1 MDNYIVEVKNLF
13 DIIINKDIHNYYKD
27 IAIENFRRKFKLDD
41 MTFSDI
47 YYVRYVKGEKTR
59 GVVYTPEEIADYIV
73 TETLRDDEILK
84 NPFVKIIDPSC
95 GGGSLIISIYKY
107 LRNLFFNNYEV
118 LDKFNIKNIDE
129 HIITN
134 NLYGYDI
141 DELAIKSLIID
152 LFTISGYVSSE
163 NFEVVDYLFC
173 EEKKFDYILGNPPYV
188 GIKSID
194 KEYSKK
200 LKESYKNVYIDKGD
214 LSYCFFH
221 KGIKSL
227 NTNGR
232 LTFITSRYFLESPSG
247 EELRK
252 TLKEFCKIY
261 KIIDYYG
268 IRPFKGVGIDPVII
282 FLENSKE
289 RVYEIDVFKPKKVYK
304 NISFI
309 KNLFDE
315 EKVRNFKV
323 NSLWLN
329 DKSWILR
336 SKEEMNII
344 NKIENKAF
352 CSLGNICNSY
362 QGIITG
368 CDKSFVVTDSDIEEY
383 SIEKELIHPWIKSS
397 DINKYSLKETKKY
410 IIYGDDI
417 DDVEKYKGAI
427 SFIEKNKDKLL
438 NRRETKKGMRQW
450 YHLQWGRNKSIF
462 ESKKIVLPYKSASN
476 RFALDKGSFF
486 SADVYALIL
495 NTDRPFSYE
504 YLLKILNSDV
514 YEFYFKSFG
523 KKLGENLYEYYPNN
537 LMKLCIP
544 TEFEINKEEDLYKF
558 FNFTDREVN
567 IIKENVII

>member
-1 MDNYIVEVKNLF
+1 MDNYIVELKNLF

-27 IAIENFRRKFKLDD
+27 IAIENFKRKFNLGD
-41 MTFSDI
+41 MTFSDT
-47 YYVRYVKGEKTR
+47 YYTNYVKGEKTR

-84 NPFVKIIDPSC
+84 NPFVKIVDPSC
-95 GGGSLIISIYKY
+95 GGGRLIISTYKY
-107 LRNLFFNNYEV
+107 LKKLFLNNNEV
-118 LDKFNIKNIDE
+118 LEKFNIKNIDE
-129 HIITN
+129 HIISN

-141 DELAIKSLIID
+141 DDVAIKSLIID
-152 LFTISGYVSSE
+152 LFTISGFINRES
-163 NFEVVDYLFC
+163 FKAVDYLFSD
-173 EEKKFDYILGNPPYV
+173 EEKFDYILGNPPYV
-188 GIKSID
+188 GIKAID

-200 LKESYKNVYIDKGD
+200 LKEAYKNVYIDKGD

-221 KGIKSL
+221 KGIESL
-227 NTNGR
+227 STNGR

-268 IRPFKGVGIDPVII
+268 VRPFKGVGVDPVII
-282 FLENSKE
+282 FLENSKD
-289 RVYEIDVFKPKKVYK
+289 RVYEIDVFKPKRIAKNVNFIENLYDVDKVK
-304 NISFI
+304 
-309 KNLFDE
+309 
-315 EKVRNFKV
+315 NFKV

-336 SKEEMNII
+336 SREEMNII
-344 NKIENKAF
+344 NKIENKSF

-368 CDKSFVVTDSDIEEY
+368 CDKSFVVTDGDIEEY
-383 SIEKELIHPWIKSS
+383 SIERELIHPWIKSS
-397 DINKYSLKETKKY
+397 DINKYSLKDTKKY

-417 DDVEKYKGAI
+417 DNVEKYRGAI
-427 SFIEKNKDKLL
+427 SFIERNKDKLL

-450 YHLQWGRNKSIF
+450 YHLQWGRNKNIF
-462 ESKKIVLPYKSASN
+462 ESKKIVLPYKSSSN

-495 NTDRPFSYE
+495 NTDRPFSYD

-544 TEFEINKEEDLYKF
+544 TEFDFEKEEDLYKF

>member
-1 MDNYIVEVKNLF
+1 MDNYIVELKNLF

-27 IAIENFRRKFKLDD
+27 IAIENFRRKFNLDD
-41 MTFSDI
+41 MTFSDN
-47 YYVRYVKGEKTR
+47 YYASYVRGEKTR

-84 NPFVKIIDPSC
+84 NPFVKIVDPSC
-95 GGGSLIISIYKY
+95 GGGSLIISTYKY
-107 LRNLFFNNYEV
+107 LKKLFLNNNEV
-118 LDKFNIKNIDE
+118 LEKFNIKNIDE

-141 DELAIKSLIID
+141 DDIAIKSLIID
-152 LFTISGYVSSE
+152 LFTISGFINRE
-163 NFEVVDYLFC
+163 NFKAVDYLFS

-200 LKESYKNVYIDKGD
+200 LKEAYKNVYIDKGD

-221 KGIKSL
+221 KGIESL

-261 KIIDYYG
+261 KVIDYYG
-268 IRPFKGVGIDPVII
+268 VRPFKGVGVDPVII

-289 RVYEIDVFKPKKVYK
+289 RIYEIDVFKPKKISK
-304 NISFI
+304 NTSFI
-309 KNLFDE
+309 KNLYDE
-315 EKVRNFKV
+315 DKVKNFKV
-323 NSLWLN
+323 SSLWLN

-336 SKEEMNII
+336 SEEEMNII
-344 NKIENKAF
+344 NKIENKSF
-352 CSLGNICNSY
+352 CSLGNICSSY

-368 CDKSFVVTDSDIEEY
+368 CDKSFVVTDSEIEEY

-397 DINKYSLKETKKY
+397 DINKYLLKETKKY

-417 DDVEKYKGAI
+417 DDIEKYKGAI

-462 ESKKIVLPYKSASN
+462 ESKKIVLPYKSSSN

-495 NTDRPFSYE
+495 NTDRPFSYD
-504 YLLKILNSDV
+504 YLLKVLNSDV

-544 TEFEINKEEDLYKF
+544 TEFDINKEEDLYEF

>member
-1 MDNYIVEVKNLF
+1 MDNYIVELKNLF

-27 IAIENFRRKFKLDD
+27 IAIENFKRKFNLGD
-41 MTFSDI
+41 MTFSDT
-47 YYVRYVKGEKTR
+47 YYTNYVKGEKTR

-84 NPFVKIIDPSC
+84 NPFVKIVDPSC
-95 GGGSLIISIYKY
+95 GGGRLIISTYKY
-107 LRNLFFNNYEV
+107 LKKLFLNNNEV
-118 LDKFNIKNIDE
+118 LEKFNIKNIDE
-129 HIITN
+129 HIISN

-141 DELAIKSLIID
+141 DDIAIKSLIID
-152 LFTISGYVSSE
+152 LFTISGFINRES
-163 NFEVVDYLFC
+163 FKAVDYLFSD
-173 EEKKFDYILGNPPYV
+173 EEKFDYILGNPPYV
-188 GIKSID
+188 GIKAID

-200 LKESYKNVYIDKGD
+200 LKEAYKNVYIDKGD

-221 KGIKSL
+221 KGIESL

-261 KIIDYYG
+261 KVIDYYG
-268 IRPFKGVGIDPVII
+268 VRPFKGVGVDPVII

-289 RVYEIDVFKPKKVYK
+289 RIYEIDVFKPKKISK
-304 NISFI
+304 NTSFI
-309 KNLFDE
+309 KNLYDE
-315 EKVRNFKV
+315 DKVKNFKV
-323 NSLWLN
+323 SSLWLN

-336 SKEEMNII
+336 SEEEMNII
-344 NKIENKAF
+344 NKIENKSF
-352 CSLGNICNSY
+352 CSLGNICSSY

-368 CDKSFVVTDSDIEEY
+368 CDKSFVVTDSEIEEY

-397 DINKYSLKETKKY
+397 DINKYLLKETKKY

-417 DDVEKYKGAI
+417 DDIEKYKGAI

-462 ESKKIVLPYKSASN
+462 ESKKIVLPYKSSSN

-495 NTDRPFSYE
+495 NTDRPFSYD
-504 YLLKILNSDV
+504 YLLKVLNSDV

-544 TEFEINKEEDLYKF
+544 TEFDFNKEEDLYKF

>member
-1 MDNYIVEVKNLF
+1 MDNYIVELKNLF

-27 IAIENFRRKFKLDD
+27 IAIENFRRKFNLDD
-41 MTFSDI
+41 MTFSDN
-47 YYVRYVKGEKTR
+47 YYASYVRGEKTR

-73 TETLRDDEILK
+73 KETLRDDEILK
-84 NPFVKIIDPSC
+84 NPFVKIVDPSC
-95 GGGSLIISIYKY
+95 GGGRLIISTYKY
-107 LRNLFFNNYEV
+107 LKKLFLNNNEV
-118 LDKFNIKNIDE
+118 LEKFNIKNIDE
-129 HIITN
+129 HIISN

-141 DELAIKSLIID
+141 DDVAIKSLIID
-152 LFTISGYVSSE
+152 LFTISGFINRES
-163 NFEVVDYLFC
+163 FKAVDYLFSD
-173 EEKKFDYILGNPPYV
+173 EEKFDYILGNPPYV

-200 LKESYKNVYIDKGD
+200 LKEAYKNVYIDKGD

-221 KGIKSL
+221 KGIESL

-261 KIIDYYG
+261 KVIDYYG
-268 IRPFKGVGIDPVII
+268 VRPFKGVGVDPVII

-289 RVYEIDVFKPKKVYK
+289 RIYEIDVFKPKKISK
-304 NISFI
+304 NTSFI
-309 KNLFDE
+309 KNLYDE
-315 EKVRNFKV
+315 DKVKNFKV
-323 NSLWLN
+323 SSLWLN

-336 SKEEMNII
+336 SEEEMNII
-344 NKIENKAF
+344 NKIENKSF
-352 CSLGNICNSY
+352 CSLGNICSSY

-368 CDKSFVVTDSDIEEY
+368 CDKSFVVTDSEIEEY

-397 DINKYSLKETKKY
+397 DINKYLLKETKKY

-417 DDVEKYKGAI
+417 DDIEKYKGAI

-462 ESKKIVLPYKSASN
+462 ESKKIVLPYKSSSN

-495 NTDRPFSYE
+495 NTDRPFSYD
-504 YLLKILNSDV
+504 YLLKVLNSDV

-544 TEFEINKEEDLYKF
+544 TEFDINKEEDLYEF

>member
-1 MDNYIVEVKNLF
+1 MDNYILEIKNLF

-27 IAIENFRRKFKLDD
+27 IAIENFRRKFNLGDV
-41 MTFSDI
+41 TFSDS
-47 YYVRYVKGEKTR
+47 YYISYVKGEKTR
-59 GVVYTPEEIADYIV
+59 GVVYTPEDIADYIV
-73 TETLRDDEILK
+73 METLRDDEILK
-84 NPFVKIIDPSC
+84 NPFVKIVDPSC
-95 GGGSLIISIYKY
+95 GGGRLIISTYKY
-107 LRNLFFNNYEV
+107 LKELFLNNNEV
-118 LDKFNIKNIDE
+118 LEKFNIKNIDE
-129 HIITN
+129 HIISN

-141 DELAIKSLIID
+141 DDIAIKSLIID
-152 LFTISGYVSSE
+152 LFTISGFINRE
-163 NFEVVDYLFC
+163 NFKAVDYLFSN
-173 EEKKFDYILGNPPYV
+173 EEKFDYILGNPPYV

-200 LKESYKNVYIDKGD
+200 LKEAYKNVYIDKGD

-221 KGIKSL
+221 KGIESL

-268 IRPFKGVGIDPVII
+268 VRPFKGIGVDPVII

-289 RVYEIDVFKPKKVYK
+289 RVYEIDVFKPKKIAK
-304 NISFI
+304 NISVI
-309 KNLFDE
+309 NNLYDE
-315 EKVRNFKV
+315 NRVKNFKV

-336 SKEEMNII
+336 SEEEMNII
-344 NKIENKAF
+344 NKIENKSF

-368 CDKSFVVTDSDIEEY
+368 CDKSFVVTDGDIEEY
-383 SIEKELIHPWIKSS
+383 SIERELIHPWIKSS
-397 DINKYSLKETKKY
+397 DINKYSLKDTKKY

-417 DDVEKYKGAI
+417 DNVEKYRGAI
-427 SFIEKNKDKLL
+427 SFIERNKDKLL

-450 YHLQWGRNKSIF
+450 YHLQWGRNKNIF
-462 ESKKIVLPYKSASN
+462 ESKKIVLPYKSSSN

-495 NTDRPFSYE
+495 NTDRPFSYD

-544 TEFEINKEEDLYKF
+544 TEFDFEKEEDLYKF

>member
-1 MDNYIVEVKNLF
+1 MDNYIVELKNLF

-27 IAIENFRRKFKLDD
+27 IAIENFKRKFNLGD
-41 MTFSDI
+41 MTFSDT
-47 YYVRYVKGEKTR
+47 YYTNYVKGEKTR

-84 NPFVKIIDPSC
+84 NPFVKIVDPSC
-95 GGGSLIISIYKY
+95 GGGRLIISTYKY
-107 LRNLFFNNYEV
+107 LKKLFLNNNEV
-118 LDKFNIKNIDE
+118 LEKFNIKNIDE
-129 HIITN
+129 HIISN

-141 DELAIKSLIID
+141 DDVAIKSLIID
-152 LFTISGYVSSE
+152 LFTISGFINRES
-163 NFEVVDYLFC
+163 FKAVDYLFSD
-173 EEKKFDYILGNPPYV
+173 EEKFDYILGNPPYV
-188 GIKSID
+188 GIKAID

-200 LKESYKNVYIDKGD
+200 LKEAYKNVYIDKGD

-221 KGIKSL
+221 KGIESL

-261 KIIDYYG
+261 KVIDYYG
-268 IRPFKGVGIDPVII
+268 VRPFKGVGVDPVII

-289 RVYEIDVFKPKKVYK
+289 RIYEIDVFKPKKISK
-304 NISFI
+304 NTSFI
-309 KNLFDE
+309 KNLYDE
-315 EKVRNFKV
+315 DKVKNFKV
-323 NSLWLN
+323 SSLWLN

-336 SKEEMNII
+336 SEEEMNII
-344 NKIENKAF
+344 NKIENKSF
-352 CSLGNICNSY
+352 CSLGNICSSY

-368 CDKSFVVTDSDIEEY
+368 CDKSFVVTDSEIEEY

-397 DINKYSLKETKKY
+397 DINKYLLKETKKY

-417 DDVEKYKGAI
+417 DDIEKYKGAI

-462 ESKKIVLPYKSASN
+462 ESKKIVLPYKSSSN

-495 NTDRPFSYE
+495 NTDRPFSYD
-504 YLLKILNSDV
+504 YLLKVLNSDV

-544 TEFEINKEEDLYKF
+544 TEFDINKEEDLYEF